1 MAVDGLPGS
10 PIDQTVLDV
19 QEFIDRRPM
28 GGAQWLILVLC
39 FLAMAADGFHTS
51 AMAFVAPAL
60 TLGLGISKLALGPIL
75 SAALIGLGIGAL
87 VAGPLA
93 DKSGRK
99 RVLIASVLVCAVGS
113 MLSASARSEGALLA
127 WRFLTGLGIGAAMPN
142 CTTLAAEFVPSRRR
156 AMLSN
161 MMFCGF
167 PLGAS
172 SGGFLAAW
180 LIPHFGW
187 RSVFMVGG
195 AAPLVL
201 VAVLTRLPESIS
213 FMAVRKWPAQ
223 KIRAA
228 LYWIAGDDA
237 DADARIAAATGFRI
251 AEKAPAGGKSP
262 LKVILA
268 PQYLTSTLMLWVT
281 YFMGLVLFYLLTSW
295 MPTLVR
301 DAGYSVSRAAVATAL
316 FPLGGAI
323 GAVCCGWLMDRMNAT
338 RVVGGAYF
346 LTGILLLVLARSTHA
361 LGALM
366 SATFLAGIAMNGAQ
380 SSMPVLAAST
390 YPTAGRASG
399 VSWMLG
405 AGRMGA
411 VVGAFGGGILMQ
423 AGYSMAEIIAMLAV
437 VAMLAA
443 AALAAKD
450 YASRKTSRIN
460 PVAE

>member
-1 MAVDGLPGS
+1 
-10 PIDQTVLDV
+10 
-19 QEFIDRRPM
+19 
-28 GGAQWLILVLC
+28 
-39 FLAMAADGFHTS
+39 
-51 AMAFVAPAL
+51 
-60 TLGLGISKLALGPIL
+60 
-75 SAALIGLGIGAL
+75 
-87 VAGPLA
+87 
-93 DKSGRK
+93 
-99 RVLIASVLVCAVGS
+99 
-113 MLSASARSEGALLA
+113 
-127 WRFLTGLGIGAAMPN
+127 
-142 CTTLAAEFVPSRRR
+142 
-156 AMLSN
+156 
-161 MMFCGF
+161 
-167 PLGAS
+167 
-172 SGGFLAAW
+172 
-180 LIPHFGW
+180 
-187 RSVFMVGG
+187 
-195 AAPLVL
+195 
-201 VAVLTRLPESIS
+201 
-213 FMAVRKWPAQ
+213 
-223 KIRAA
+223 
-228 LYWIAGDDA
+228 
-237 DADARIAAATGFRI
+237 
-251 AEKAPAGGKSP
+251 
-262 LKVILA
+262 
-268 PQYLTSTLMLWVT
+268 MLWVT